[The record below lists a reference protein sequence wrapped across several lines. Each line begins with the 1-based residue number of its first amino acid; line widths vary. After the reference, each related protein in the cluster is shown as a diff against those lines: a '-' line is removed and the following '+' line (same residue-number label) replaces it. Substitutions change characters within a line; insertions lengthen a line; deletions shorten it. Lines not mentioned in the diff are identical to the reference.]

1 MRSVSLDVALG
12 LETANPAQTGG
23 LGQADPGSELGIG
36 HSSVLLQFMEYSLI
50 QSVGFHWQIIAL
62 YKHDAQFNFDKCT
75 AETALRKSMRAWRS
89 QNDCMKIGVPKEIK
103 VHEYRVGL
111 VPAAVRELV
120 AAGHEVLVERGA
132 GSGVGFDDAAYE
144 AVGARIAADARAVFA
159 AADLVVKVKEPQL
172 VECAML
178 RPGQVLFTYLHLAAD
193 RPQAEAL
200 MRSGAHAIAYE
211 TVTARD
217 GSLPLLT
224 PMSEVAG
231 RMSVQVG
238 ATLLHKSAGGR
249 GMLLGGVPGVAPAK
263 VVILGGGV
271 SGTAAAEIACG
282 MRADVTVIDK
292 SLPRLRELDGLFGG
306 RLKTVFSTAASI
318 ETAVASADLLIGAVL
333 VPGAAAPR
341 LVTRAM
347 IKAMRPGAVVVDIA
361 IDQGGC
367 IETSRPTT
375 HADPT
380 YVEEGVVH
388 YCVTNMPGAVA
399 QTSTLALNN
408 ATLPY
413 VRALANDGFEV
424 ACGKDPGLAA
434 GLNVSQGRIVHSAVA
449 EALGLSSR

>member
-1 MRSVSLDVALG
+1 
-12 LETANPAQTGG
+12 
-23 LGQADPGSELGIG
+23 
-36 HSSVLLQFMEYSLI
+36 MEYSLI

-62 YKHDAQFNFDKCT
+62 YKHYAQFDFDKCD

-89 QNDCMKIGVPKEIK
+89 QNDRMKIGVPKEIK

-120 AAGHEVLVERGA
+120 AAGHEVLVERAA

-413 VRALANDGFEV
+413 VRALANDGFET

>member
-1 MRSVSLDVALG
+1 
-12 LETANPAQTGG
+12 
-23 LGQADPGSELGIG
+23 
-36 HSSVLLQFMEYSLI
+36 MEYSLI

-62 YKHDAQFNFDKCT
+62 YNHDAQFNFDKCA

-120 AAGHEVLVERGA
+120 AAGHEVLVERAA

>member
-62 YKHDAQFNFDKCT
+62 YNHDAQFNFDKCA
-75 AETALRKSMRAWRS
+75 AETALRKSMRAWRP

-120 AAGHEVLVERGA
+120 AAGHEVLVERAA

-413 VRALANDGFEV
+413 VRALANDGFET

>member
-1 MRSVSLDVALG
+1 
-12 LETANPAQTGG
+12 
-23 LGQADPGSELGIG
+23 
-36 HSSVLLQFMEYSLI
+36 MEYSLI

-62 YKHDAQFNFDKCT
+62 YNHDAQFNFDKCA

-120 AAGHEVLVERGA
+120 AAGHEVLVERAA

-413 VRALANDGFEV
+413 VRALANDGFEA

>member
-62 YKHDAQFNFDKCT
+62 YKHYAQFDFDKCD

-89 QNDCMKIGVPKEIK
+89 QNDRMKIGVPKEIK

-120 AAGHEVLVERGA
+120 AAGHEVLVERAA

-292 SLPRLRELDGLFGG
+292 SLPQLRELDGLFGG

-333 VPGAAAPR
+333 VPGAAAPQ

-413 VRALANDGFEV
+413 VRALANDGFET

>member
-120 AAGHEVLVERGA
+120 AAGHEVLVERAA

-341 LVTRAM
+341 LVTRVM

>member
-1 MRSVSLDVALG
+1 
-12 LETANPAQTGG
+12 
-23 LGQADPGSELGIG
+23 
-36 HSSVLLQFMEYSLI
+36 MEYSLI

-62 YKHDAQFNFDKCT
+62 YNHDAQFNFDKCA
-75 AETALRKSMRAWRS
+75 AETALRKSMRAWRP

-120 AAGHEVLVERGA
+120 AAGHEVLVERAA

-413 VRALANDGFEV
+413 VRALANDGFET

>member
-1 MRSVSLDVALG
+1 MRSVSRDVALG

-62 YKHDAQFNFDKCT
+62 YNHDAQFNFDKCA

-120 AAGHEVLVERGA
+120 AAGHEVLVERAA